1 MVASEATR
9 GDEMVKPTR
18 DLLDIITN
26 EQPIE
31 RTNPDSLTTSDEKVG
46 DFIVVSKDGGFTIG
60 IKTWYGYTIYQERPI
75 ITTYTIAQQWVDAL
89 NAKKANHEQ

>member
-9 GDEMVKPTR
+9 GDEMVKPT
-18 DLLDIITN
+18 
-26 EQPIE
+26 

>member
-9 GDEMVKPTR
+9 GDEMVKPT
-18 DLLDIITN
+18 
-26 EQPIE
+26 
-31 RTNPDSLTTSDEKVG
+31 DEKVG

>member
-9 GDEMVKPTR
+9 GDEMV
-18 DLLDIITN
+18 
-26 EQPIE
+26 
-31 RTNPDSLTTSDEKVG
+31 SLTTSDEKVG

-60 IKTWYGYTIYQERPI
+60 IKTCYGYTIYQERP

-89 NAKKANHEQ
+89 NAKKAKQERGRDG